1 MSKSRGEAIIEQRL
15 AELDPATPRY
25 AALEA
30 ALQFKSSWVRLGE
43 VLSEVRETQSFRDWG
58 YENFDHYCKDEIR
71 ITRETAAKL
80 CRSFGYLSETQPA
93 LVVAPAAGEAP
104 PRVPDLQA
112 VDLLARMQKNRQ
124 VPEPVYRDLT
134 RATFAEDLGAQEL
147 RRRLRE
153 EAPAAF
159 ARPRPTS
166 GDSRKLLRSAL
177 SQVARLIETLQA
189 VEQLDDTILEQAE
202 ALRSMIAGR
211 LEEIG

>member
-1 MSKSRGEAIIEQRL
+1 MNRTRGEEIIEQRL

-25 AALEA
+25 AALAA

-43 VLSEVRETQSFRDWG
+43 VLADVRETQSFRDWG
-58 YENFDHYCKDEIR
+58 YEDFDGYCKDEIR

-80 CRSFGYLSETQPA
+80 CRSYGYLAETQPA
-93 LVVAPAAGEAP
+93 LVAMPAAGEVP

-112 VDLLARMQKNRQ
+112 VDLLARMQKNDR
-124 VPEPVYRDLT
+124 VPEPVYRDLS
-134 RATFAEDLGAQEL
+134 RATFAEDLGANEL

-159 ARPRPTS
+159 ARSKPVS

-177 SQVARLIETLQA
+177 SQVAHLIETLHA
-189 VEQLDDTILEQAE
+189 VDQLDDTILEQAE

-211 LEEIG
+211 LEELG